1 MKRLLIFLIPVALL
15 VACMSKPPKPKG
27 IIPEETMVLM
37 LTDIHFLEGV
47 FFSIQVAGMDTANL
61 VTYKGYNTVFA
72 KYKTTPE
79 QFKKSWTF
87 YMSHPEYS
95 DPIYEKVVENITIL
109 QTESLKKQK
118 AAKK

>member
-1 MKRLLIFLIPVALL
+1 MLAG
-15 VACMSKPPKPKG
+15 CTSKPEKPKG

-47 FFSIQVAGMDTANL
+47 FFSMQVAGMDTANL
-61 VTYKGYNTVFA
+61 VTYKGYNTVFT

-79 QFKKSWTF
+79 QFKKSWRF
-87 YMSHPEYS
+87 YMAHPEYS